1 MGLALIALVPILVV
15 GIMMIGFN
23 LPSTKA
29 MPVGFVLAGVI
40 AMTFWKMPF
49 TWAAAAT
56 ISGVINTID
65 ILLIVYGALL
75 ILQIMRKSGGVD
87 GIAHSMA
94 SVSTDRR
101 VQVIVI
107 GFLMGAFFEG
117 AAGFGTPAAVAAPL
131 LVGLGFPPLVAA
143 MVALIGNSTPVSFGA
158 VGTPVIG
165 GFASLTDIAA
175 AGGYQGDFLS
185 FLAEIGSFITLSQFV
200 IGSLIPLAMVCTMTL
215 ITEGSIKK
223 GLEVTPLAV
232 FGGLVFTI
240 PQVLLAYFVGPEI
253 PSLLGALIAIP
264 VFVISIKKGLFMP
277 KKAWDFK
284 PQNQWD
290 ADWVGTVS
298 VGSSRGDSEKPMSA
312 AKAWAPYILIGIL
325 LLLGRLKWIGLTPY
339 LKMVNFT
346 WSNILGTSISR
357 GVTPLYNPGV
367 IPFMLVALVIPF
379 MHGMDKKEAFKAWLD
394 TLGQIKSAAIAL
406 FFALSMTYILMNSGA
421 ATGTDSMLIVM
432 AKTAASAAGKGWY
445 FVAPMVGIL
454 GSFVAGSAT
463 VSDIMFGALQF
474 SAAQEVGL
482 PVIAILSLQTIGAA
496 AGNMI
501 CVHNV
506 VSVLTTVGL
515 VGKEGKVIKN
525 NIKICIAYGII
536 SAVCAIILVKTVFPN
551 MF

>member
-29 MPVGFVLAGVI
+29 MPVGFVLAGAI
-40 AMTFWKMPF
+40 AIIFWKMPL

-158 VGTPVIG
+158 VGTPIIG
-165 GFASLTDIAA
+165 GFASLTDIVA

-215 ITEGSIKK
+215 VTEGSIKK

-232 FGGLVFTI
+232 FGGLVFTV
-240 PQVLLAYFVGPEI
+240 PQVLLAFFVGPEI

-264 VFVISIKKGLFMP
+264 VFVISIKKGLFIP

-284 PQNQWD
+284 SQD
-290 ADWVGTVS
+290 
-298 VGSSRGDSEKPMSA
+298 
-312 AKAWAPYILIGIL
+312 
-325 LLLGRLKWIGLTPY
+325 
-339 LKMVNFT
+339 
-346 WSNILGTSISR
+346 
-357 GVTPLYNPGV
+357 
-367 IPFMLVALVIPF
+367 
-379 MHGMDKKEAFKAWLD
+379 
-394 TLGQIKSAAIAL
+394 
-406 FFALSMTYILMNSGA
+406 
-421 ATGTDSMLIVM
+421 
-432 AKTAASAAGKGWY
+432 
-445 FVAPMVGIL
+445 
-454 GSFVAGSAT
+454 
-463 VSDIMFGALQF
+463 
-474 SAAQEVGL
+474 
-482 PVIAILSLQTIGAA
+482 
-496 AGNMI
+496 
-501 CVHNV
+501 
-506 VSVLTTVGL
+506 
-515 VGKEGKVIKN
+515 
-525 NIKICIAYGII
+525 
-536 SAVCAIILVKTVFPN
+536 
-551 MF
+551 

>member
-1 MGLALIALVPILVV
+1 MGLALIALIPILAV
-15 GIMMIGFN
+15 GILMIGFN

-29 MPVGFVLAGVI
+29 MPVGFVLAGAFAI
-40 AMTFWKMPF
+40 IFWKMPL

-56 ISGVINTID
+56 ISGVINTFD
-65 ILLIVYGALL
+65 ILLIVFGALL
-75 ILQIMRKSGGVD
+75 ILQIMRQSGGVD

-158 VGTPVIG
+158 VGTPIVG
-165 GFASLTDIAA
+165 GFASLKDVAA
-175 AGGYQGDFLS
+175 AGGYQGDFLT
-185 FLAEIGSFITLSQFV
+185 FLANIGSFLTLSQFV
-200 IGSLIPLAMVCTMTL
+200 VGSLIPLAMVCTMTL

-223 GLEVTPLAV
+223 GLEVAPLAI
-232 FGGLVFTI
+232 FGGLIFTI
-240 PQVLLAYFVGPEI
+240 PQVILAFVVGPEI

-264 VFVISIKKGLFMP
+264 IFIIAVKKGLFVP
-277 KKAWDFK
+277 KNHWEFIPHD
-284 PQNQWD
+284 QWHD
-290 ADWVGTVS
+290 DWEGS
-298 VGSSRGDSEKPMSA
+298 IKVGSTRKDNEKPMSA

-325 LLLGRLKWIGLTPY
+325 LLLGRLKWLGIAPY
-339 LKMVNFT
+339 LKIINFT

-357 GVTPLYNPGV
+357 GITPLYNPGV
-367 IPFMLVALVIPF
+367 IPFMLVALLIPV
-379 MHGMDKKEAFKAWLD
+379 MHGMDKKEAVKAWLE
-394 TLGQIKSAAIAL
+394 TLGQIKDAAIAL
-406 FFALSMTYILMNSGA
+406 FFALSMTYIMMNSGA
-421 ATGTDSMLIVM
+421 AANADSMLIVM
-432 AKTAASAAGKGWY
+432 AKTAASLAGKAWI
-445 FVAPMVGIL
+445 FVAPLVGIL
-454 GSFVAGSAT
+454 GSFVSGSAT

-482 PVIAILSLQTIGAA
+482 PVTAILALQTIGAA

-506 VSVLTTVGL
+506 VAVLTTVGL

-525 NIKICIAYGII
+525 NMKICVLYGLI
-536 SAVCAIILVKTVFPN
+536 SAAFALLIMKFFMPTLF
-551 MF
+551 

>member
-29 MPVGFVLAGVI
+29 MPVGFVLAGAI
-40 AMTFWKMPF
+40 AIIFWKMPL

-143 MVALIGNSTPVSFGA
+143 MVALIGNSTPVGFGA
-158 VGTPVIG
+158 VGTPIIG
-165 GFASLTDIAA
+165 GFASLTDIVA

-223 GLEVTPLAV
+223 GLEVTPLAI

-264 VFVISIKKGLFMP
+264 VFVISIKNGLFIP
-277 KKAWDFK
+277 KKDWDFK
-284 PQNQWD
+284 SQDKWD
-290 ADWVGTVS
+290 ADWVGTIS
-298 VGSSRGDSEKPMSA
+298 VGSSRNDNEKPMSA

-325 LLLGRLKWIGLTPY
+325 LLLGRLSWIGLTPY
-339 LKMVNFT
+339 LKMINFT

-357 GVTPLYNPGV
+357 GITPLYNPGV
-367 IPFMLVALVIPF
+367 IPFMLVALIIPF
-379 MHGMDKKEAFKAWLD
+379 MHGMDKKEALKAWID

-445 FVAPMVGIL
+445 FVAPLVGIL
-454 GSFVAGSAT
+454 GSFVSGSAT

-525 NIKICIAYGII
+525 NIKICIAYGLI
-536 SAVCAIILVKTVFPN
+536 SAVCAIILLKVAFPN